1 MQTPA
6 CACLCLLLRG
16 VRACS
21 EPRSDMARGGVQES
35 DLKQIF
41 EPFGAVDY
49 ITLQHDGAGRSQG
62 FGFVQCAP
70 MGHRGGPCAVT
81 RMRPHNALCCC
92 SALVCCKLSKD
103 SAHWRTGQRGSTLLY

>member
-1 MQTPA
+1 MLVLAPP
-6 CACLCLLLRG
+6 G
-16 VRACS
+16 VRAYS
-21 EPRSDMARGGVQES
+21 QPRSDMARGGVQES

>member
-1 MQTPA
+1 VYYNVLTGGSDVTRVMYDSTA
-6 CACLCLLLRG
+6 LAALEL
-16 VRACS
+16 RACRQL
-21 EPRSDMARGGVQES
+21 RSGTVRGGMQES

-70 MGHRGGPCAVT
+70 IGHGV
-81 RMRPHNALCCC
+81 
-92 SALVCCKLSKD
+92 ALVL
-103 SAHWRTGQRGSTLLY
+103 

>member
-1 MQTPA
+1 MFSLKVLDVHKE
-6 CACLCLLLRG
+6 CAHCC
-16 VRACS
+16 A
-21 EPRSDMARGGVQES
+21 QES

-70 MGHRGGPCAVT
+70 LAASP
-81 RMRPHNALCCC
+81 
-92 SALVCCKLSKD
+92 D
-103 SAHWRTGQRGSTLLY
+103 GSVLRIAP